1 MIQVS
6 NLKKKFYD
14 TLVLKGVSFTVHKG
28 EIFGL
33 LGPNGAGKTT
43 TLRILATILQPSEG
57 DAIINGYSIRQNPE
71 QVRQHL
77 GVLAEHTG
85 LYDRLTVEENVR
97 YFARL
102 RRLPEEV
109 INRRIA
115 ELFPKLGIDQ
125 YAHKRA
131 GQLSKGMKQ
140 KVAVVIA
147 LIHDPPVI
155 IFDEPTSGLD
165 IIAAREVREFIK
177 ACKHSDKSLILST
190 HIMSEAEKLCDRIAI
205 INSGKIIALGT
216 FAELQQ
222 RSGERELEEIFVKLV
237 EEGEA
242 YGS

>member
-1 MIQVS
+1 MVQVS
-6 NLKKKFYD
+6 NLQKKFYE
-14 TLVLKGVSFTVHKG
+14 TLVLKGVSFIVHKG
-28 EIFGL
+28 EIFGF

-43 TLRILATILQPSEG
+43 TLRILATILQPTEG

-71 QVRQHL
+71 KVRQHL

-109 INRRIA
+109 ITRRIT
-115 ELFPKLGIDQ
+115 ELFPKLAIDK

-140 KVAVVIA
+140 KIALVIA
-147 LIHDPPVI
+147 IIHDPPVM

-165 IIAAREVREFIK
+165 VIAAREVREFIR
-177 ACKHSDKSLILST
+177 ACKYADKSLILST
-190 HIMSEAEKLCDRIAI
+190 HIMSEAEKLCDQIAI
-205 INSGKIIALGT
+205 IDGGKIVAVGT

-222 RSGERELEEIFVKLV
+222 RSGERELEEIFVRLV